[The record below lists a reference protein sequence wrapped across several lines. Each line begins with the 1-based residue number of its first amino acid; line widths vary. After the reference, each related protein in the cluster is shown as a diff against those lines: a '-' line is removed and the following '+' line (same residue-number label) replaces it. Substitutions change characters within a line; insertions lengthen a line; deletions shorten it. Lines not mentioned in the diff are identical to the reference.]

1 MCIGGS
7 QLLYHLDLR
16 ASAGAHICNQN
27 AVNLGWAGTLAA
39 VNQMKGTPNQTLQRT
54 ASEDSCTTIFDLS
67 LSTCPSVLLEVF
79 QFQIADILGC
89 H

>member
-1 MCIGGS
+1 MCKGGS

-39 VNQMKGTPNQTLQRT
+39 VNQMKGTPNQTLQ
-54 ASEDSCTTIFDLS
+54 
-67 LSTCPSVLLEVF
+67 STVKCK
-79 QFQIADILGC
+79 
-89 H
+89 